1 MTTKLK
7 FKLFVIPV
15 LDHFELLVI
24 PVLTEQDFD
33 TLFLVPIFDLV
44 NYMFFQS
51 CIIGYSSKIII
62 GYSGS
67 PSSGQI
73 HDLE

>member
-33 TLFLVPIFDLV
+33 TLFIIPIFDLA

-51 CIIGYSSKIII
+51 
-62 GYSGS
+62 
-67 PSSGQI
+67 
-73 HDLE
+73 